1 VIDRESVAVGVL
13 VVTCRCLLT
22 HDLHPT
28 ALEILN
34 VAWTV
39 IYLFR
44 EREKSVCVCVCREG
58 GGCVER
64 KREWRTLPLN
74 PFLYLTPNEKYIY
87 SVSKGL

>member
-1 VIDRESVAVGVL
+1 MIGRESVAVGVL

-22 HDLHPT
+22 HDLQPN

-39 IYLFR
+39 IYLL
-44 EREKSVCVCVCREG
+44 KGVKKKG
-58 GGCVER
+58 GG

-74 PFLYLTPNEKYIY
+74 QILYLTPNEKYI
-87 SVSKGL
+87 VE